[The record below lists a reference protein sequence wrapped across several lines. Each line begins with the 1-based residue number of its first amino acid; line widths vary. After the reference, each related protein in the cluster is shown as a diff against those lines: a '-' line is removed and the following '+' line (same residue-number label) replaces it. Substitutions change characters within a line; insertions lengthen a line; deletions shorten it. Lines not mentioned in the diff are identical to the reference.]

1 MSTHVTLKV
10 IGSPSPSLQQMIRVH
25 SGPTVNCAREQWA
38 CGQCAS
44 YASSNNIYR
53 VISKDCG
60 EHACLIPAADAEPPA
75 PAPAPSPK
83 RRRPRRTTA
92 ARVLPVQA
100 PTLDLPKRDLA
111 RVCEVSVRYPT
122 AIAAAGKAPKGM
134 AIAHCSRCGGF
145 HLTPIKRGSK

>member
-1 MSTHVTLKV
+1 MSGHVTLKV
-10 IGSPSPSLQQMIRVH
+10 IGSASPTQQQMIKVH
-25 SGPTVNCAREQWA
+25 SGPSVNCAYEPWS

-60 EHACLIPAADAEPPA
+60 EHACLILTAEA
-75 PAPAPSPK
+75 PAPAPVPK
-83 RRRPRRTTA
+83 ARKPRKTA
-92 ARVLPVQA
+92 AKAPPVQP

-111 RVCEVSVRYPT
+111 RVCEESVRYPT
-122 AIAAAGKAPKGM
+122 AIAAAGKAPRGK

-145 HLTPIKRGSK
+145 HLTPLRGAR